1 MIGHF
6 WGSKFRSDFSATSR
20 IVFITS
26 SFFLVIARSPPGGKQ
41 VSKSFARQSWK
52 DGAYFLHCFPSK
64 SKHLILQGLG
74 LVQASATEQ
83 NKTKKRQKILDQ
95 YSFSAI
101 KKIST
106 NNFFQPKTIS
116 TNIFFSQN
124 LLTTFFGGQKN
135 L

>member
-1 MIGHF
+1 M
-6 WGSKFRSDFSATSR
+6 SVER
-20 IVFITS
+20 
-26 SFFLVIARSPPGGKQ
+26 
-41 VSKSFARQSWK
+41 
-52 DGAYFLHCFPSK
+52 
-64 SKHLILQGLG
+64 ILQGLG

-106 NNFFQPKTIS
+106 NNFF
-116 TNIFFSQN
+116 SQN

-135 L
+135 LSFLFKEFFYES